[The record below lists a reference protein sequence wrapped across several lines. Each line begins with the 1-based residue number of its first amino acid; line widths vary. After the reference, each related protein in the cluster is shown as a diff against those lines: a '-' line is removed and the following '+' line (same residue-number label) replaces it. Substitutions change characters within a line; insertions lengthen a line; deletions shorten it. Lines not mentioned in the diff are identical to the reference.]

1 MTNIDFRSDFRM
13 LVNGTLV
20 AGDDTLAVRDP
31 ATGNAACPTSY
42 SQCVAVVLRP
52 TSTLNVRPEMRPH
65 ARAPANLADDPLEW
79 IVGLHL
85 APVIARKREV
95 RQRWL
100 RPTQPPWLGASHAAS
115 PSLRAPRPRRS
126 GALLGVDGLQHS
138 SDVGDLAL
146 RHVS

>member
-1 MTNIDFRSDFRM
+1 MS
-13 LVNGTLV
+13 
-20 AGDDTLAVRDP
+20 VRKCAD
-31 ATGNAACPTSY
+31 
-42 SQCVAVVLRP
+42 
-52 TSTLNVRPEMRPH
+52 H

-115 PSLRAPRPRRS
+115 PSLRAPCPRRS

-146 RHVS
+146 RHVSIRILPYPLIEKDLLRSH